1 VRNGRLRSILKGT
14 LFKAEGI
21 CQASGLKNPWLFKV
35 ELLKTLVQRE
45 LESRYKGSMLGNLWP
60 VLTQLSQLLIYT
72 YVFSIVLKVKLSLA
86 GVPASNLTYGLWLF
100 AGLLPWFAFT
110 NGFSQA
116 ASAVVTQP
124 NLVKKVVFPLSLLP
138 LVPVVA
144 AFVESTLGWM
154 VLVAFVAL
162 ATQTLHASLW
172 LMPLVWM
179 PQLFLTAG
187 LGYFAAGLTV
197 FLRDIPQTIIVVLNL
212 WFYLTPIVYPIESV
226 PESLRSLVFWLNPLA
241 AFAEIYRDL
250 ILVGTIRHGG
260 EWAVASLIS
269 VLVFWGGLWSYRKL
283 KPGFADVL

>member
-1 VRNGRLRSILKGT
+1 MRSILKGT

>member
-1 VRNGRLRSILKGT
+1 LRSILKGT